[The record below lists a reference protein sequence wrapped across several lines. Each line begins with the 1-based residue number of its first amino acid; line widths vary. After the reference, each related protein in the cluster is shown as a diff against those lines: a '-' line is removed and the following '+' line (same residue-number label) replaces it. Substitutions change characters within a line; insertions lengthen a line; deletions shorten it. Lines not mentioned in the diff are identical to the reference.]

1 MSGQAAKCRSAI
13 NKEMPGDICQEADQH
28 LQSAKKKTRGSR
40 DNGTKQSERIN
51 GSKRSPLRAAWT
63 RWLNCASTLQSR
75 QRFNLGADERTL
87 STVPAITLTSSSY
100 FPGLAGIDAVTG
112 KLTVRNVAYKRPGS
126 R

>member
-1 MSGQAAKCRSAI
+1 
-13 NKEMPGDICQEADQH
+13 MPVGHKQRDARGYICQEADQH
-28 LQSAKKKTRGSR
+28 LQSAKKNTRGSK
-40 DNGTKQSERIN
+40 DDGTKQSEGIN
-51 GSKRSPLRAAWT
+51 GSKRRPLPAAWT

-75 QRFNLGADERTL
+75 RYSILARMKRTL
-87 STVPAITLTSSSY
+87 SRSPLPAITLASSSY